1 LVSSGAVTVN
11 VTGAPARAKSVPPT
25 VAVPL
30 PPLNAAVVVG
40 VGGGAACA
48 AGTAKAH
55 SAAIATMVVVGRRVR
70 RRSADQLMVLP
81 RPGVPGVGIPGNFPD
96 RTDCP
101 VRTT

>member
-1 LVSSGAVTVN
+1 VSSGAVTVN

-30 PPLNAAVVVG
+30 PPLNAAVVMPVG
-40 VGGGAACA
+40 DAACVGG
-48 AGTAKAH
+48 TMAKAH
-55 SAAIATMVVVGRRVR
+55 TAAIAAIVMGRRVR
-70 RRSADQLMVLP
+70 RRSADQVMVLP
-81 RPGVPGVGIPGNFPD
+81 RPGVPGVGIPGNFRD